1 MALGPWRIMPDVLLM
16 SAFEF
21 RNPIQIFILVKS
33 DNFSRPALGLALRL
47 HNALPKTGLILG
59 SGNLQG
65 NRNISVLTR

>member
-1 MALGPWRIMPDVLLM
+1 MPDMLLM
-16 SAFEF
+16 STFKF
-21 RNPIQIFILVKS
+21 CNPIQVFVLVKS
-33 DNFSRPALGLALRL
+33 HNFSQLPFGSALRL